1 MCCALGMKP
10 PSLDGIPDPIARPM
24 TPPRRAGL
32 VAPPSLDGLAPPRPA
47 PALPKDED
55 VDLPP
60 PVLAVHQNF
69 SDFKG
74 MPDPGGTKAKAL
86 VVIGHNPVMKVPEH
100 QIQVRVRTIVEVV
113 DYKPSPGGL
122 GDASWYNS
130 PESMWW
136 TVRRVED
143 GVVGKVPMT
152 SLELIE
158 EQQKNG
164 EMVSVSSR
172 AMGTGY
178 GSADGDST
186 KNATESSE
194 TWVMPPNEWNV
205 GCCGRIKKIL
215 GSLKYNEWSK
225 WAQLF
230 AFYVVLF
237 EGVAV
242 IIWEINEN
250 FRLEECNVEGG
261 TCHDN
266 GTMPWDYGYCGY
278 RKLPL
283 EEAAGN
289 AGDAGR
295 RLQVDV
301 ISTSEFV
308 YCGHEVGSIHV
319 IISLVTVIGYGVFI
333 FIERTFFGAPAD
345 ATWPEKMKAP
355 GPPKILRL
363 FVNVALT
370 VLLMF
375 QPSPGRLAGCCTGA
389 VALLS
394 LGAVMRGSADPSV
407 MYTIEQNP
415 VPLFSVIRSLCRKDN
430 SSEDTKAAAADAAK
444 QEKDLT
450 TLQKWKAHDRFTKI
464 VFMMVYAAIN
474 VLLWMHWAWK
484 AYTQTTIGFPYDT
497 AAENSAPDCVYPDT
511 DRPCLKPSHLNSFWF
526 PIAKGCGQLLNFNC
540 ALIVIPVITELLHY
554 LHDVKIHAGRGVDHS
569 STHATSQTT
578 LSKYVPL
585 GKNITFHRYIA
596 YMIAANVFGH
606 TLAHFVDYSTHPGQV
621 RSAYDV
627 SKLQVLPASF
637 GIIRALEAWYTGV
650 IIVVCMVFMYSA
662 AQESVK
668 RDCFNSF
675 WFSHHLFCVFWGC
688 LLIHGPRFWYWSI
701 VPLFAYF
708 YGRIQR
714 DRSQVDKVV
723 LEEVVIE
730 PPNVI
735 KIVMRNRLEQ
745 ATDTRTLW
753 KYGSGMYLKLS
764 CPFVSPFEWH
774 PFTISSAPEGPWL
787 TCHIK
792 VTRPG
797 SWTSNLKKFLSAF
810 NPEGMKTHVFY
821 RKDKSDIGIWRAP
834 LNNVEMPMLKVDG
847 PHSAPCQH
855 ISEFQHVILVGAGIG
870 LTPFASTLMSLID
883 YRWIKKV
890 PEYPQSCYLHWSF
903 RMNEFSN
910 FAWFV
915 RLLAEVRA
923 RYISQMVKARREHS
937 GFEGTNLQIFL
948 YDTSRPKDDAA
959 KRKNAAEIMSCAT
972 CVVPTRDY
980 DRYAQRRVKAIRN
993 YHPKDPMAT
1002 SQIRFD
1008 VGDVIDLISST
1019 RTSAL
1024 LEKDPYLH
1032 GELLVS
1038 PNNTQFLKK
1047 KGWFESEYVRECCIQ
1062 HSEIDCKQCKIS
1074 HYSSVAPANELE
1086 MTDVQGRKGLDG
1098 FDQGV
1103 VKIRFGRPNW
1113 DIIFPQAKKDHAGH
1127 PIGVFCCGPM
1137 GKALRAAC
1145 IKYSEVGGEKG
1156 DTVFKL
1162 HAEVF

>member
-1 MCCALGMKP
+1 MAGALAVAAAAAA
-10 PSLDGIPDPIARPM
+10 PSL
-24 TPPRRAGL
+24 
-32 VAPPSLDGLAPPRPA
+32 APV
-47 PALPKDED
+47 DEI
-55 VDLPP
+55 DLPP
-60 PVLAVHQNF
+60 PVLAVPENL
-69 SDFKG
+69 DEFKG
-74 MPDPGGTKAKAL
+74 MPDPGGTLARAL
-86 VVIGHNPVMKVPEH
+86 VVIGHNPVMNVPEH
-100 QIQVRVRTIVEVV
+100 QIQVRVRTIVDVV
-113 DYKPSPGGL
+113 AYKPSPGGL

-130 PESMWW
+130 PESQWW
-136 TVRRVED
+136 TVRRDD
-143 GVVGKVPMT
+143 GRVGKVPMT

-158 EQQKNG
+158 EMQKDG
-164 EMVSVSSR
+164 ELKPVAQV
-172 AMGTGY
+172 GTGY
-178 GSADGDST
+178 GSADSDKT
-186 KNATESSE
+186 KNASSQGE

-237 EGVAV
+237 EGLAV
-242 IIWEINEN
+242 IVWDFNEN
-250 FRLEECNVEGG
+250 NRLEDHCSVEGG
-261 TCHDN
+261 TCEDN

-278 RKLPL
+278 STALL
-283 EEAAGN
+283 AAADGG
-289 AGDAGR
+289 AGADGGDAGGR
-295 RLQVDV
+295 RLQTDEF
-301 ISTSEFV
+301 STAQFV

-319 IISLVTVIGYGVFI
+319 LISLVTMGGYGGFI
-333 FIERTFFGAPAD
+333 FIERSFFGAPDD
-345 ATWPEKMKAP
+345 ATWAEKMKAP
-355 GPPKILRL
+355 GPPKVLRFL
-363 FVNVALT
+363 VNVAVS

-375 QPSPGRLAGCCTGA
+375 QPSPGRLAGCCTTA

-394 LGAVMRGSADPSV
+394 LGAVARGSADPSV

-415 VPLFSVIRSLCRKDN
+415 VPLFSFLRSLCLKDN
-430 SSEDTKAAAADAAK
+430 SSEDSKAAAADAVQ
-444 QEKDLT
+444 QEKALT
-450 TLQKWKAHDRFTKI
+450 TMQQWKAHDRFSKI
-464 VFMMVYAAIN
+464 IFMMVYAAIN
-474 VLLWMHWAWK
+474 AVLWLHWAYNAWV
-484 AYTQTTIGFPYDT
+484 QVTIGSPHGT
-497 AAENSAPDCVYPDT
+497 AEENSRPGCVYPDSDT
-511 DRPCLKPSHLNSFWF
+511 PCLKPTRLSSLWI

-554 LHDVKIHAGRGVDHS
+554 LHDVKVKSARDVDHT
-569 STHATSQTT
+569 STHATSETT
-578 LSKYVPL
+578 ISKYVPL

-596 YMIAANVFGH
+596 YMIAGNVFVH
-606 TLAHFVDYSTHPGQV
+606 TLAHFLNYSIHPGET
-621 RSAYDV
+621 RSAYDIT
-627 SKLQVLPASF
+627 KLQFLPESL
-637 GIIRALEAWYTGV
+637 GVIRALEAWYTGV
-650 IIVVCMVFMYSA
+650 IIIVCMICMYSA

-668 RDCFNSF
+668 RGCFNSF

-688 LLIHGPRFWYWSI
+688 LLIHGPRFWYWSV

-708 YGRIQR
+708 HGRIQR

-735 KIVMRNRLEQ
+735 KIVMRNQLDQ

-821 RKDKSDIGIWRAP
+821 TKDKSDMGIWRAP
-834 LNNVEMPMLKVDG
+834 LNNIEMPMLKVDG

-883 YRWIKKV
+883 YRWIKKT
-890 PEYPQSCYLHWSF
+890 PEFPQSCYLHWSF
-903 RMNEFSN
+903 RMTEFSN

-923 RYISQMVKARREHS
+923 RYISQMVKAQRDGSAFQATR
-937 GFEGTNLQIFL
+937 LQIFL
-948 YDTSRPKDDAA
+948 YDTSRPKDDEA
-959 KRKNAAEIMSCAT
+959 KRKNATEIMGCAT
-972 CVVPTRDY
+972 CVVPTADY
-980 DRYAQRRVKAIRN
+980 DRYAERRVKAVRN
-993 YHPKDPMAT
+993 YHPKDPMESA
-1002 SQIRFD
+1002 QLRFD
-1008 VGDVIDLISST
+1008 AGDVIDLISST

-1032 GELLVS
+1032 GQLLVS
-1038 PNNTQFLKK
+1038 PNNLQFLQK
-1047 KGWFESEYVRECCIQ
+1047 KGWFESEYVKECCVD
-1062 HSEIDCKQCKIS
+1062 HSDIDCKLCKMVR
-1074 HYSSVAPANELE
+1074 YASVAPRHELE
-1086 MTDVQGRKGLDG
+1086 MAEVQGKRGLDG

-1103 VKIRFGRPNW
+1103 MKVRFGRPNW
-1113 DIIFPQAKKDHAGH
+1113 DIIFPQAKQDHAGS

-1145 IKYSEVGGEKG
+1145 VKWSEVGPDGS
-1156 DTVFKL
+1156 DTIFKL